1 MNIKI
6 KVINALTGKVEIDST
21 IEVNGDYAIAQAN
34 HTAFSEMYP
43 DCQVNFVIDNDNF
56 IFAPPVNMMLDEQA
70 YENGEIT
77 WNDYCNKW
85 YKGSLSGC
93 NEDDQDGISD
103 EEIERQVDMLLEQ
116 EWEMRDAI
124 CY

>member
-6 KVINALTGKVEIDST
+6 KVINALNGQVEIDSE
-21 IEVNGDYAIAQAN
+21 INVNGDYAIAEAN
-34 HTAFSEMYP
+34 HNAFSEMYP

-77 WNDYCNKW
+77 WNEYCNKW

-93 NEDDQDGISD
+93 NDDDNDGMSN
-103 EEIERQVDMLLEQ
+103 EEIERQVDMLLEE
-116 EWEMRDAI
+116 EWEMRDSI